1 MPTENEAGPE
11 LEIAHVLAMDV
22 VGYSTLLIDDQSR
35 LIAELT
41 RLVRETPRFRAAEA
55 AGKLIR
61 LPTGDGMDLV
71 FFDNLE
77 APLEC
82 AMQISAALKSHP
94 EIHLRIGIHSGP
106 IKKVVDVNDR
116 SNVAGA
122 GIDLAQRVMD
132 CGDAGQS
139 FSRNEWRTISLP
151 IRAGIHTFT
160 KSAPTKSSTGGRSI

>member
-1 MPTENEAGPE
+1 MPTENRAGPE

-41 RLVRETPRFRAAEA
+41 RVVRETPRFRTAEA

-71 FFDNLE
+71 FFDSLE

-82 AMQISAALKSHP
+82 AMQISATLKSHP
-94 EIHLRIGIHSGP
+94 EIRLRIGIPVSYTHLTLP
-106 IKKVVDVNDR
+106 TI
-116 SNVAGA
+116 
-122 GIDLAQRVMD
+122 LRV
-132 CGDAGQS
+132 
-139 FSRNEWRTISLP
+139 
-151 IRAGIHTFT
+151 
-160 KSAPTKSSTGGRSI
+160 